1 MYHVRFGNGNF
12 IWVAEFDLAKGE
24 IIPGTLKKCMESTE
38 EWEATA
44 AYISAPVMEGPTV
57 IKLDGVYY
65 LFYSANDYRSID
77 YAVGYATSNS
87 PMGPWTK
94 NENSPIIHRSI
105 VGENGSGHG
114 DIFTDKAGNYYYVYH
129 VHASKTN
136 VAPRKTRII
145 PLHMEK
151 NESGIYDITV
161 NGDEVIEPYQE

>member
-1 MYHVRFGNGNF
+1 M
-12 IWVAEFDLAKGE
+12 
-24 IIPGTLKKCMESTE
+24 
-38 EWEATA
+38 
-44 AYISAPVMEGPTV
+44 
-57 IKLDGVYY
+57 YY

-161 NGDEVIEPYQE
+161 NGDEVIEPYQEIILKKQRMNLRNILSGIALLTRHTECACHRIHPCQRIGFHRIESPRKRSGTSSVGVP